1 MFLLLFALWLV
12 FNGQITLEIVIIGAL
27 VSAALYF
34 FCCKFLG
41 FSFKK
46 DLIIVREL
54 PLIFSYIFNLIIE
67 VIKAA
72 FATTL
77 LIFKK
82 GQPNSSIIKFK
93 SGLKTETARVLLA
106 NSITLTPGTI
116 TVDLTD
122 DTYTIHCLDKSLGEG
137 IDESSFVKKLRKM
150 EEVALK

>member
-34 FCCKFLG
+34 FCCRFLN
-41 FSFKK
+41 FSFQK
-46 DLIIVREL
+46 DLTIVREL
-54 PLIFSYIFNLIIE
+54 PLIILYIINLIIE

-82 GQPNSSIIKFK
+82 DQPSSSIIKFK
-93 SGLKTETARVLLA
+93 SGLKSETARVLLA

-116 TVDLTD
+116 TVDLTG
-122 DTYTIHCLDKSLGEG
+122 DTYTIHCLDKKFGEG
-137 IDESSFVKKLRKM
+137 IDESIFVKQLRKM
-150 EEVALK
+150 EEVAKL

>member
-1 MFLLLFALWLV
+1 MFLLLFALWLA

-34 FCCKFLG
+34 FCCKFLD

-54 PLIFSYIFNLIIE
+54 PLILLYIFNLIIE

-72 FATTL
+72 YATTL

-82 GQPNSSIIKFK
+82 GQPHSAIIKFE

-116 TVDLTD
+116 TVDLTG
-122 DTYTIHCLDKSLGEG
+122 DTYTIHCLDKSFGEG
-137 IDESSFVKKLRKM
+137 IDESIFVKQLRKM